1 MTFPRTKEKTPGEPV
16 LLDRPTFVVWTV
28 LVTFVLIVM
37 GPCTSAFAKK
47 PHQEFPVGPP
57 PLSPGIFP
65 CSSCH
70 EGMEANTEKRTLTE
84 HTDIKFRHAPEAL
97 SWCLSCH
104 DAKDRDK
111 LRLVN
116 GETIDFTES
125 YRLCGQCHGTNYRD
139 WKAGI
144 HGKRVGYFAN
154 GPRRYFLCVSCHNPH
169 DPKFRP
175 LKPEPPPLRP
185 LDKKNGG

>member
-104 DAKDRDK
+104 DAKDLGQAPACEWGDDRLHGIVSPVRAMPRDE
-111 LRLVN
+111 LPGLEGGHPWQEGGLFRQWA
-116 GETIDFTES
+116 ETVFS
-125 YRLCGQCHGTNYRD
+125 VRQL
-139 WKAGI
+139 
-144 HGKRVGYFAN
+144 
-154 GPRRYFLCVSCHNPH
+154 S
-169 DPKFRP
+169 
-175 LKPEPPPLRP
+175 
-185 LDKKNGG
+185 